1 METVMMLCRITMAML
16 LLLPFH
22 RMAIADNLAL
32 LTGTLRTYHRVGC
45 ETQSLALT
53 CPTGTIISV
62 QSAQYTPGSLA
73 LPCSDTRLAANLNN
87 SCSWPQALQYS
98 LLQSVVEAC
107 QKKQQCRVQPSVGK
121 YDPCPGHPK
130 FIQVDYK
137 CRPFE
142 FRSKVACENEVVNL
156 QCNPNSR
163 LAMFSASYGRTEYES
178 IQCPQP
184 QGVPE
189 ETCLVSYATETVMTV
204 CHGKRNCRLAADAA
218 TFGNPCKPASRMYLK
233 VVYNCVPRRVLKEQ
247 FEEPAH
253 SDEPTVMELDYFDNP
268 GVAPVQPFE
277 SLSHPANDPR
287 TRYNESAAD
296 PVGHENS
303 SSSSL
308 GTISRHTYQ
317 QSTSNPVQNITTI
330 KTADPNT
337 VLANIVTFGYISY
350 KIMYKKQDKFYLYLG
365 GGLIGG
371 LLSIL
376 CVVAAKY
383 VWQRSRRHL
392 DNKHKSDNTSHDMS
406 IDPNAF
412 GDNIS
417 EVDADIDLTDI
428 TQFPI
433 TVIPTQQ
440 LSPSEVV
447 RYGNEGIAPKSLCR
461 NDSSQYYYG

>member
-308 GTISRHTYQ
+308 E
-317 QSTSNPVQNITTI
+317 
-330 KTADPNT
+330 
-337 VLANIVTFGYISY
+337 
-350 KIMYKKQDKFYLYLG
+350 KQDKFYLYLG

>member
-1 METVMMLCRITMAML
+1 MEE
-16 LLLPFH
+16 LPYQPSN
-22 RMAIADNLAL
+22 IEENPL

-62 QSAQYTPGSLA
+62 QTAQFTPGSLA
-73 LPCSDTRLAANLNN
+73 LPCSDTRLAADLNN
-87 SCSWPQALQYS
+87 NCSWPQALQYS
-98 LLQSVVEAC
+98 LLQTVVEAC
-107 QKKQQCRVQPSVGK
+107 QKKQQCSVQPSMGK

-189 ETCLVSYATETVMTV
+189 ETCLVSYATETVMTA
-204 CHGKRNCRLAADAA
+204 CHGKRNCRLTADAA

-268 GVAPVQPFE
+268 GAAPVQPFE
-277 SLSHPANDPR
+277 SLSPPANDPR
-287 TRYNESAAD
+287 TRYNDSAAD
-296 PVGHENS
+296 PVGGDPGS
-303 SSSSL
+303 SSGSSL
-308 GTISRHTYQ
+308 EKR
-317 QSTSNPVQNITTI
+317 
-330 KTADPNT
+330 
-337 VLANIVTFGYISY
+337 
-350 KIMYKKQDKFYLYLG
+350 DKFYLYVG
-365 GGLIGG
+365 GGVIGG
-371 LLSIL
+371 LLSVL
-376 CVVAAKY
+376 FVVAAKFI
-383 VWQRSRRHL
+383 WQRSRRRRS
-392 DNKHKSDNTSHDMS
+392 DNKHKSENANHDMS

-440 LSPSEVV
+440 LSPSEV
-447 RYGNEGIAPKSLCR
+447 R
-461 NDSSQYYYG
+461 